1 LFDAFIILTK
11 AALAPNIRKTHMA
24 KRSNNTLSNYI
35 DGAWLP
41 GSGPLLAT
49 IDPSTGRRSWA
60 SNESMADD
68 VDCAVRA
75 ARAAFE
81 AWALTPLA
89 DRIAVCQRFRDLL
102 KAHSEKLAAIIAEEV
117 GKPLWEART
126 EVATMANKVDI
137 SVQSHAAR
145 TGDVNGKVAD
155 GNTVL
160 RHRPHGV
167 LGVFG
172 PYNFPG
178 HLPNGHIVPAIIAG
192 NTLVFKPSEYA
203 PRTALHTV
211 QLWAEAGLPNGVLN
225 LVNGGRE
232 TGVSLSQHP
241 DLDGILF
248 TGSSQT
254 GIALHRQLA
263 GHPDKVLAL
272 EMGGNNPLVVW
283 DVQPKD
289 LDAAVHHT
297 VMSAF
302 ISAGQRCTC
311 ARRLIVHDT
320 PESQAFLDRL
330 IAVAGKLVVGPSN
343 AEPQP
348 FMGPVVSAAVAKC
361 LLEAQAMMEEQ
372 GGNVL
377 LRMRQLNADTGFVT
391 AGIVDVT
398 QAQGIPD
405 EEWFGPLLQVIRVST
420 FDDALRAANATE
432 FGLAAALLSPS
443 EDLWTRFAIKAR
455 AGVINWNRP
464 TTGAA
469 SSAPFGGVGKSG
481 NHRPSAYY
489 AADYCA
495 YPVASIETAELEV
508 PTKLSP
514 GLSLDGA

>member
-1 LFDAFIILTK
+1 
-11 AALAPNIRKTHMA
+11 MA
-24 KRSNNTLSNYI
+24 NVSNYI
-35 DGAWLP
+35 GGEWLA

-49 IDPSTGRRSWA
+49 IDPSTGRQTWT
-60 SNESMADD
+60 SNESTAED
-68 VDCAVRA
+68 VGRAVKA

-81 AWALTPLA
+81 DWALTPLEQ
-89 DRIAVCQRFRDLL
+89 RIAICQRFRDLL
-102 KAHSEKLAAIIAEEV
+102 KEHNEELAATIAEEV

-126 EVATMANKVDI
+126 EVTTMANKVDI

-145 TGDVNGKVAD
+145 TGETAAKVAD
-155 GNTVL
+155 GNAVL

-167 LGVFG
+167 FAVFG

-178 HLPNGHIVPAIIAG
+178 HLPNGHIVPALIAG

-203 PRTALHTV
+203 PRTAVLTV
-211 QLWAEAGLPNGVLN
+211 QLWEQAGLPHGVLN
-225 LVNGGRE
+225 LVNGGRA
-232 TGVSLSQHP
+232 TGVALGQA
-241 DLDGILF
+241 DVDGILF

-254 GIALHRQLA
+254 GVALHKQF
-263 GHPDKVLAL
+263 GGQPGKMLAL

-283 DVQPKD
+283 DVANI
-289 LDAAVHHT
+289 DAAVHHA

-311 ARRLIVHDT
+311 ARRLIVQDG
-320 PESQAFLDRL
+320 PQGQAFIDRL
-330 IAVAGKLVVGPSN
+330 VEVAGKLAVGPSN

-348 FMGPVVSAAVAKC
+348 FMGPVVSAAVAKR
-361 LLEAQAMMEEQ
+361 LVQAQEMMEAQ
-372 GGNVL
+372 GGKVL
-377 LRMRQLNADTGFVT
+377 LRMRQLDPNAGFVT

-398 QAQGIPD
+398 DATGIPD
-405 EEWFGPLLQVIRVST
+405 EEWFGPLLQVVRVAD
-420 FDDALRAANATE
+420 FDRAIDVANATE

-443 EDLWTRFAIKAR
+443 EALWKRFAIKAR
-455 AGVINWNRP
+455 AGVVNWNRP

-495 YPVASIETAELEV
+495 YPVASIETSELEM
-508 PTKLSP
+508 PAKLSP
-514 GLSLDGA
+514 GLTF